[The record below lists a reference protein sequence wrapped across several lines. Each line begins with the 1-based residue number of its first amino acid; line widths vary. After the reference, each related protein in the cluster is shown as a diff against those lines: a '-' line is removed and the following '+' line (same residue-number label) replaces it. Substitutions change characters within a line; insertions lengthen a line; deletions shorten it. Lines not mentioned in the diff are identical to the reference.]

1 MREFSDQIAKP
12 FEAGLRRYHKTRRG
26 TQQLFDLVNFKS
38 TPFGLVPY
46 EPVVNPF
53 SEDLL
58 GGGLLDMDFPFPQ
71 LFVGKKYTL
80 LAARNTI
87 YSVDPNDWSA
97 IYELTLYDAENVTV
111 EKSITEGGHWEF
123 IDFWDF
129 WLLTNGKCSVFGCGK
144 DRMLGNT
151 FKVYVH
157 DGVPVSCGCNHKGR
171 VIFGGFDPTQFWDST
186 WETLWDAWYD
196 VNQDTGISQETQEG
210 TDTVKM
216 PVGNNFVWWSSIG
229 GGDALFLFFPQIV
242 GQTGFTSSTYG
253 ATKPIIFDI
262 LKKNEQGFV
271 PMPFQGMVRASRP
284 LGDYI
289 INYSDSGVN
298 AMKPAAGPTPTMGQI
313 NLGLGGI
320 ANRGAVAGDDRHHV
334 YIDNSGMMVMISANL
349 EVTPL
354 GYREY
359 FYPLL
364 GTDIIISH
372 SENMQNNS
380 RFGEYFISNGDQ
392 NFYLGEGGL
401 NKHKQVVTSTKY
413 FQGNTIGF
421 CNYLSNIADM
431 FGYIGIDVLDIEQVG
446 IKTLEWVR
454 VMGTETMWSPDSDTS
469 TLAVAIDYRYRI
481 DHDLSWKTT
490 PYKKV
495 NKEGIVY
502 FPIAA
507 LEFRIR
513 IRVDEYDK
521 LDIDY
526 VEYGIKA
533 SDKRY
538 KRSVPIS
545 RINS

>member
-1 MREFSDQIAKP
+1 MREFSDTISKP

-26 TQQLFDLVNFKS
+26 EQQLFELINLKS
-38 TPFGLVPY
+38 TQFGLVPY

-53 SEDLL
+53 SEEIL
-58 GGGLLDMDFPFPQ
+58 GGGLLDLDFPFPQ

-80 LAARNTI
+80 LASRNKI
-87 YSVDPNDWSA
+87 YFVDPNDWSA
-97 IYELTLYDAENVTV
+97 IYELTLYDAENVDN

-129 WLLTNGKCSVFGCGK
+129 WILTNGKCSVFGCGK
-144 DRMLGNT
+144 DRMLGDT

-157 DGVPVSCGCNHKGR
+157 DGVPVSCGCDHKGR

-186 WETLWDAWYD
+186 WETLWDSWYA
-196 VNQDTGISQETQEG
+196 VNQDTGISQTTQEG
-210 TDTVKM
+210 ADTVKM

-242 GQTGFTSSTYG
+242 GQTGFITSSYG
-253 ATKPIIFDI
+253 ASKPIIMDI

-289 INYSDSGVN
+289 INYSDGGVN
-298 AMKPAAGPTPTMGQI
+298 AMKPTAGPAPTMEQI
-313 NLGLGGI
+313 DLGLGGI
-320 ANRGAVAGDDRHHV
+320 SNRGAIAGDDNSHV
-334 YIDNSGMMVMISANL
+334 YIDNSGMMIMISSNL

-354 GYREY
+354 GYREF

-372 SENMQNNS
+372 SSNPQNNS
-380 RFGEYFISNGDQ
+380 RFGEYYISNGDQ
-392 NFYLGEGGL
+392 GFYLGEGGL
-401 NKHKQVVTSTKY
+401 NEHKQIVTSTKY

-421 CNYLSNIADM
+421 CNEMVDIADV
-431 FGYIGIDVLDIEQVG
+431 FGYIGIDVLDGGMVG
-446 IKTLEWVR
+446 LKTLEWVR
-454 VMGTETMWSPDSDTS
+454 ITGTETMWDPTVDASSLS
-469 TLAVAIDYRYRI
+469 VAVDYRYRI
-481 DHDLSWKTT
+481 GTDTSWKRTS
-490 PYKKV
+490 YKKV
-495 NKEGIVY
+495 NREGIVY

-507 LEFRIR
+507 LDFRIM
-513 IRVDEYDK
+513 IRVSEYDK

-526 VEYGIKA
+526 IEYGIKIG
-533 SDKRY
+533 DKRFQ
-538 KRSVPIS
+538 RSVPIS
-545 RINS
+545 RINA